1 MKIDRLLSIV
11 MLLLERRIISASK
24 LAEMFEVT
32 PRTIFR
38 DIETINKAGIP
49 IVTYPGAK
57 GGIGIM
63 EKYKIEKKLFTATDI
78 TTLLL
83 GLNSIHAAMS
93 SEEFL
98 NTIVKIK
105 GLVSEEQIQSF
116 ESKIVIDSNSWLG
129 KPTVKPNFDD
139 LQTALLSNRLLSFD
153 YSDQF
158 GLLPQHKVEPYRL
171 VLKDTIWYLHA
182 YSFAIDGFKMFKL
195 AYMSSLRLHNEHF
208 SPKNI
213 ESEPLDSSGKKQIS
227 LKLLIDESLVHYMT
241 NYCGKENVTFYKDNK
256 WLVMFPFMENEY
268 AYGHLLSLGDKCECL
283 EPKHVRLE
291 MRNRINRLSAKYSS

>member
-11 MLLLERRIISASK
+11 MLLLERKMISTSK

-38 DIETINKAGIP
+38 DIETINRAGIP

-63 EKYKIEKKLFTATDI
+63 EKYKVEKKLFTASDI

-93 SEEFL
+93 SDEFL
-98 NTIVKIK
+98 HTIVKIK

-139 LQTALLSNRLLSFD
+139 LQTALINNQLLSFD

-182 YSFAIDGFKMFKL
+182 YSFAIEGFRMFKL
-195 AYMSSLRLHNEHF
+195 AYMSSLRLHKEHF

-241 NYCGKENVTFYKDNK
+241 DYCGEENVTFYQDNK
-256 WLVMFPFMENEY
+256 WFVTFPFMENEY
-268 AYGHLLSLGDKCECL
+268 GYGHLLSLGDKCECL
-283 EPKHVRLE
+283 EPEHVRVE
-291 MRNRINRLSAKYSS
+291 MTNRISRLSAKYRL